1 MKKIISCILALTSLA
16 TATVALSACDN
27 DKEYYTYRVYE
38 WKENPTDEDYD
49 EYGRGPI
56 RLDFNSYSN
65 TSLGSGTIIISDY
78 DPSLLGGTKS
88 PGVVYNVSVQNRWVD
103 VEGTLY
109 NANGTTTEI
118 EKAQREIV
126 AGDFSYIGGIALDE
140 NKPTETTFTSLH
152 KKSDTPDNR
161 IAVKIGEYDVF
172 VQWNNLVYN
181 LYKYFNCDTTEI
193 SLLTYEAPNINGI
206 EKMPSYT
213 EMKITG
219 TKDGQEVDV
228 ELRINESDRYVHGQ
242 KNTCG
247 CVEKFRYLVG
257 GVGYDL
263 TFSNYEYTEA
273 DGYANRN
280 WMYVGGG
287 DHNNKIPFYDF
298 NILET
303 PTKITV
309 NGKQENVPVN
319 NVEASNIYLDKN
331 ANGTCSIGTAYNFI
345 YYYDVD
351 EFIFKIDS
359 VKTVAKA
366 LTTNPNITVKIDE
379 DMFTEN
385 GLIVYELEIK
395 TTVKGQGT
403 STQYTRFGF
412 DPMTGLIKE
421 FINKAD
427 DNGTVKETNLTVAYE
442 WEEEK

>member
-1 MKKIISCILALTSLA
+1 MKKIISYILALTSLA
-16 TATVALSACDN
+16 TATVALSGCDN

-49 EYGRGPI
+49 EYGRGPR
-56 RLDFNSYSN
+56 RLEYYADN
-65 TSLGSGTIIISDY
+65 TSGTGKVAIAEYSKTLI
-78 DPSLLGGTKS
+78 GGTDQSYKS
-88 PGVVYNVSVQNRWVD
+88 YAMVQNCWVD

-109 NANGTTTEI
+109 HADGTTTVL
-118 EKAQREIV
+118 EKEQRDIV
-126 AGDFSYIGGIALDE
+126 GGEFSYIGGIALDE
-140 NKPTETTFTSLH
+140 KYPDKTTFTT
-152 KKSDTPDNR
+152 KKYNQKIREFTR
-161 IAVKIGEYDVF
+161 IAVEIGEYDVF
-172 VQWNNLVYN
+172 VQWGNNLIYN
-181 LYKYFNCDTTEI
+181 LYKYFDCETTEI
-193 SLLTYEAPNINGI
+193 SLLSYEAPNINRV
-206 EKMPSYT
+206 EKMQSYT

-219 TKDGQEVDV
+219 TKDGKEVDV
-228 ELRINESDRYVHGQ
+228 ELFVNDGEDYKPK
-242 KNTCG
+242 KNMQG

-273 DGYANRN
+273 DGYANRE

-319 NVEASNIYLDKN
+319 NVKASNIYLDKN

-442 WEEEK
+442 WEEKK